1 MIIDMRTNKYGNKRV
16 KASLATDGYTFDS
29 KAEYKMY
36 CDLRLMQNS
45 RTPLISGL
53 EVHPKFVIY
62 PAYTNAAGKRVNQ
75 IVYEADFSF
84 YDIKQ
89 KRIRIIDCKG
99 KRTDVFELKEKMFN
113 REYRKLGYVLEYTI

>member
-1 MIIDMRTNKYGNKRV
+1 MIIDMRVNKYGNKHIE
-16 KASLATDGYTFDS
+16 ASRATDGYTFDS

-36 CDLRLMQNS
+36 CDIKLLLRAKEI
-45 RTPLISGL
+45 TGL

-75 IVYEADFSF
+75 IIYEADFSF
-84 YDIKQ
+84 YDVKK
-89 KRIRIIDCKG
+89 KRIRVIDCKG

-113 REYRKLGYVLEYTI
+113 REYRKLGYIIEYTL